1 PPRPATGAPAP
12 APDFAALAREARRQE
27 EERRRKYRE
36 ECRAEIE
43 TFAYR
48 PVVSVVVPVY
58 NTPLDVLD
66 RALASV
72 EGQFYPNWE
81 LCLVDDCSPSAAVR
95 DFLRRRG
102 AGDDRI
108 PALLR

>member
-1 PPRPATGAPAP
+1 
-12 APDFAALAREARRQE
+12 LEREARRQE
-27 EERRRKYRE
+27 EERRRQHRE
-36 ECRAEIE
+36 ECRREVE

-58 NTPLDVLD
+58 NTPLHLLD
-66 RALASV
+66 RTLASV
-72 EGQFYPNWE
+72 ERQFYPNWE
-81 LCLVDDCSPSAAVR
+81 LCLVDDCSPTEAVR

-108 PALLR
+108 HVVFRSRN